1 MVKYGKMQK
10 VVMSV
15 LVAMLIASL
24 FLAIVAIVL
33 PTPAMALGC
42 SGWDWLGCDCPNSQ
56 SRWMRSCSKTCWDPQ
71 FGWTICSYYQYKC
84 TPDC

>member
-1 MVKYGKMQK
+1 
-10 VVMSV
+10 
-15 LVAMLIASL
+15 
-24 FLAIVAIVL
+24 
-33 PTPAMALGC
+33 MALGC